1 MTTVPS
7 IPDISP
13 HLLLAIAIVGTFV
26 FGVSGGLAAVRAK
39 FDLFGVFVLALA
51 VGLSGGVIRDVILNR
66 SPWGFY
72 DWRIDTAA
80 LAAGLMAFL
89 FKEPLTKWQPSIEV
103 FDAVGLSLFCVI
115 GADLALQAGAPAM
128 PAAILGTLTGIGGGI
143 VRDILL
149 ARPPLVLR
157 EGLYAVPALLGST
170 TVVLG
175 YERHRLNLWV
185 FIVGAGLCLCVRI
198 VGMVRHINLPVATGE
213 HPSRKHETKSP

>member
-13 HLLLAIAIVGTFV
+13 HILLGIAVVGTFV

-51 VGLSGGVIRDVILNR
+51 VGLSGGVIRDVLLNHLP
-66 SPWGFY
+66 SGFY
-72 DWRIDTAA
+72 DWRTDTAA
-80 LAAGLMAFL
+80 LAAGFMAYL

-115 GADLALQAGAPAM
+115 GADVALQAGAPPM
-128 PAAILGTLTGIGGGI
+128 PAAILGMLTGIGGGV

-149 ARPPLVLR
+149 SRPPLVLR

-170 TVVLG
+170 VIVIG
-175 YERHRLNLWV
+175 YQHHNLHLWV
-185 FIVGAGLCLCVRI
+185 FILGAVLCFLVR
-198 VGMVRHINLPVATGE
+198 VFGMVRHINLPVATGE
-213 HPSRKHETKSP
+213 RGEHQHEAP